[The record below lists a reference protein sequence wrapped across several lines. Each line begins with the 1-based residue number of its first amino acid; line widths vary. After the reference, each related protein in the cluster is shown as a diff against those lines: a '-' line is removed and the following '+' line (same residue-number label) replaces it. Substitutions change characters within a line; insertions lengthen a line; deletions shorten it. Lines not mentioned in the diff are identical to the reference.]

1 MTKWGMGNS
10 AVMTQSIM
18 IATNNYVDISFT
30 NEDDDVEFYDE
41 NEINEKKY
49 DDEPLTNKASLVD
62 VQHIM
67 SSPMFKQLNCDAINN
82 MTVESLTS
90 RTKLWNES
98 SELFKGLRFESKED
112 LQYVVKRY
120 SICWNKHL
128 VVCELEPQ
136 LWAVRCKK
144 WQE

>member
-1 MTKWGMGNS
+1 MRK
-10 AVMTQSIM
+10 IM
-18 IATNNYVDISFT
+18 MMNLQQIRAT
-30 NEDDDVEFYDE
+30 
-41 NEINEKKY
+41 
-49 DDEPLTNKASLVD
+49 LVD

-67 SSPMFKQLNCDAINN
+67 SFPMFKQLNCDAINS
-82 MTVESLTS
+82 MIVESLTS
-90 RTKLWNES
+90 HTKLWNES
-98 SELFKGLRFESKED
+98 NDLFKGLRFESKED

-120 SICWNKHL
+120 SICCNQHL